1 MQSVVTGQAPINLQR
16 KITSGEEQIKT
27 QDNNTHNN
35 LNKSYTSDKNK
46 KVISAYHTYVYII
59 LRTRTTYQDTYHMLN
74 ESQQKP
80 KPRTQHSTR
89 KKKTK
94 IQDDQKPTM
103 SKSKSKKEKE
113 KEEKSNQS
121 TSTTQERRQYARGIR
136 ILQARKEHGGGCGD
150 ETK

>member
-1 MQSVVTGQAPINLQR
+1 MVTGQDPLTLEQ
-16 KITSGEEQIKT
+16 KITSGGKRIKT
-27 QDNNTHNN
+27 EDNTHNN
-35 LNKSYTSDKNK
+35 WNKSYTSDKNK
-46 KVISAYHTYVYII
+46 NVRS
-59 LRTRTTYQDTYHMLN
+59 DTYHMLN

-80 KPRTQHSTR
+80 KPRREHSTR